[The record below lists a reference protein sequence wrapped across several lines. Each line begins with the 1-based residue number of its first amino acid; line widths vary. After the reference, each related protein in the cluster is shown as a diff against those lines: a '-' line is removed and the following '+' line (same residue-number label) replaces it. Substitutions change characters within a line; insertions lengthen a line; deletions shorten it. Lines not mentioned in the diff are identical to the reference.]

1 MKRVLTKTILI
12 LESILMPGLASCS
25 SSATPGDEP
34 QGGNSSDT
42 EIEIKVAVDINR
54 PTRAGT
60 VGGVDESGI
69 VSLSLLLF
77 ENAGSDIN
85 EFKPGSLYTILDTE
99 EKEEN
104 YFVAQMK
111 VASGNPMPSRLIPV
125 GIANAK
131 DAIIASDI
139 MGNGN
144 MTYSDICHALEV
156 KFKERDAI
164 TFWGMGKRM
173 VNTSLFSQ
181 DIAMP
186 LVRDWAKYTVNA
198 EAVESKFQ
206 LESTMVWNRTDSYS
220 LMPYLDNLDK
230 SGSVIKPSVPENE
243 TVMENGNPQMEAS
256 AYIPEQDVRMTG
268 DGNPNDGN
276 EGKRPALI
284 VGGRYGT
291 MTKSTYYR
299 VDFKNDE
306 GKIVDILR
314 NHHYIINITDVLG
327 PGSETPEDAYK
338 TISSSIE
345 AEIVPWTDMN
355 QNAMFDGSNWIAAPK
370 TVELGPAAGA
380 TAYVKFATNVGTEN
394 WQMAW
399 STGMEKYEDLEF
411 TSAYSLESPN
421 KWFNVTIPA
430 NDTSKDTDVT
440 ITVKTLQA
448 IPEDVESRE
457 MQLYIN
463 VTPRLRVVLTVR
475 QKPNS
480 SDIVDSDWDLGK
492 FDVIYE

>member
-1 MKRVLTKTILI
+1 MKRILTKTILI
-12 LESILMPGLASCS
+12 LGSILMPGLASCS
-25 SSATPGDEP
+25 SSVATGYEP
-34 QGGNSSDT
+34 QGGKSRET
-42 EIEIKVAVDINR
+42 EIEIKVSLDINR
-54 PTRAGT
+54 PTRAGR
-60 VGGVDESGI
+60 VGAVDESGI

-85 EFKPGSLYTILDTE
+85 EFIPGSLYTILDTE
-99 EKEEN
+99 ETEEN
-104 YFVAQMK
+104 YFVARMK
-111 VASGNPMPSRLIPV
+111 VASGNPMPSKLIPV

-131 DAIIASDI
+131 DVIIASNI
-139 MGNGN
+139 LENGN
-144 MTYSDICHALEV
+144 MTYSEICRALEV

-164 TFWGMGKRM
+164 SFWGTGKKM
-173 VNTSLFSQ
+173 DTTSLFRQ

-206 LESTMVWNRTDSYS
+206 LESTMVWNRTDSYF
-220 LMPYLDNLDK
+220 LMPDLENLDE
-230 SGSVIKPSVPENE
+230 SRSVIKPSIPENE
-243 TVMENGNPQMEAS
+243 TVMENGNPLMEAS

-284 VGGRYGT
+284 VGGLYGT

-327 PGSETPEDAYK
+327 AGSETPEDAYK
-338 TISSSIE
+338 TISSNIE

-355 QNAMFDGSNWIAAPK
+355 QNALFDGSNWIAAPK
-370 TVELGPAAGA
+370 TVELGPTAGA
-380 TAYVKFATNVGTEN
+380 TACVKFVTNVSTEN

-440 ITVKTLQA
+440 ITVQALQV
-448 IPEDVESRE
+448 IPEDIESRQ

-475 QKPNS
+475 QKPKS
-480 SDIVDSDWDLGK
+480 SDIDDSDWNLGK